1 MDNRNHLFVLFK
13 VTPTKLNIVKIIA
26 PFFFGL
32 VCIYCRCGHCKR
44 MAKDWERLA
53 GQWEDS
59 KIGLVAEVDCTDKG
73 DVDDD
78 DDDDDDDDEKG
89 GGGGKRLCNHFGI
102 ESFPTIKYGD
112 PNDLQDYNGK
122 RSLQE
127 MSEFA
132 EERLIPICSPTNL
145 KLCDDEA
152 LAKMKQYLDLS
163 INELH
168 QFIALEEEKL
178 KEAEVNF
185 ETTVDRLTKEYE
197 VAEKVKRS
205 MIEEISNGD
214 LNLMKQIL
222 LKKEVFTDNRRRE
235 SNDNEDD
242 EINNEL

>member
-1 MDNRNHLFVLFK
+1 
-13 VTPTKLNIVKIIA
+13 
-26 PFFFGL
+26 
-32 VCIYCRCGHCKR
+32 

-73 DVDDD
+73 DG
-78 DDDDDDDDEKG
+78 DDDEKG
-89 GGGGKRLCNHFGI
+89 GGGGGGKRLCNYFGI
-102 ESFPTIKYGD
+102 ESFPTVKYGD

-132 EERLIPICSPTNL
+132 EEHLVPICSPTNL

-168 QFIALEEEKL
+168 QFKALEEEKL
-178 KEAEVNF
+178 KKAEVDF

-197 VAEKVKRS
+197 VAEKVTRL

-222 LKKEVFTDNRRRE
+222 LKKEGFTDNRRWE
-235 SNDNEDD
+235 SNDDEDD
-242 EINNEL
+242 ERNNDEL

>member
-1 MDNRNHLFVLFK
+1 
-13 VTPTKLNIVKIIA
+13 
-26 PFFFGL
+26 
-32 VCIYCRCGHCKR
+32 

-59 KIGLVAEVDCTDKG
+59 EIGLVAEVDCTDKG
-73 DVDDD
+73 DGH
-78 DDDDDDDDEKG
+78 DDDDDEKG
-89 GGGGKRLCNHFGI
+89 GGGGKRLCNHLGI

-132 EERLIPICSPTNL
+132 EVHLVPICSPTNL

-152 LAKMKQYLDLS
+152 LAKMEQYVDLS
-163 INELH
+163 IDELH
-168 QFIALEEEKL
+168 QFIAFEEEKL
-178 KEAEVNF
+178 KEAGVNF

-197 VAEKVKRS
+197 VAVKVKRS

-214 LNLMKQIL
+214 LNLMNQIL

-235 SNDNEDD
+235 SNDDEDD
-242 EINNEL
+242 EINNDEL